1 MTLDVVTRVR
11 PVPRRRAVSA
21 ARRRRGRQFWLFT
34 SPWTLGFVLLG
45 IIPLGYGL
53 WMSFTNYSA
62 VSPHW
67 RYVGF
72 DNYVRAISD
81 PGVLKA
87 LARTA
92 VVPFVV
98 VPLTVGL
105 GLVLAV
111 LANQN
116 IRGQAVFRIIFYLP
130 VVVPPA
136 AAALAFRMLFER
148 DAGAINGVLTSLGLA
163 PVDWLS
169 GNRALVVLLCLL
181 VWTVG
186 GNMVLSLA
194 ALQDVPTEVLEAA
207 RLDSAGPVRRL
218 VSIVIPIISP
228 VLYYQVLMG
237 FVAAVQIAVPAL
249 LLGGLGSGFP
259 EGLDVIMVHILREFW
274 SFGRI
279 GYASALMWLL
289 FLLLLVVSLVLV
301 RLSRRL
307 VHYTVDPEDQ
317 TS

>member
-1 MTLDVVTRVR
+1 MTRVR
-11 PVPRRRAVSA
+11 PVPQRRAATS

-34 SPWTLGFVLLG
+34 SPWTIGFVLLG
-45 IIPLGYGL
+45 IVPLGYGL
-53 WMSFTNYSA
+53 WMSFTDYSA
-62 VSPHW
+62 VSPNWH
-67 RYVGF
+67 YVGF

-116 IRGQAVFRIIFYLP
+116 IRGQAIFRIIFYLP

-148 DAGAINGVLTSLGLA
+148 DAGAVNGVLVSLGLS

-169 GNRALVVLLCLL
+169 GGNALIVLLCLL
-181 VWTVG
+181 VWIVG

-207 RLDSAGPVRRL
+207 RLDGAGASRRL
-218 VSIVIPIISP
+218 VSVVIPIISP

-289 FLLLLVVSLVLV
+289 FLLLLVVSFVLV
-301 RLSRRL
+301 RVSRRF